1 MGRQKHLIKVLVYI
15 ENVLQRPEDDVVRRQ
30 RAAPSPTPPGQG
42 RSMECLMDPGEEQ
55 IYHYLPGSKK
65 IQYLD
70 LDLDLGGSLCP
81 PPVDKTRSS
90 EANTVYKE
98 VDFTKTIAFNLTR
111 NNLEKERNKEPI
123 GYFKK

>member
-1 MGRQKHLIKVLVYI
+1 
-15 ENVLQRPEDDVVRRQ
+15 
-30 RAAPSPTPPGQG
+30 
-42 RSMECLMDPGEEQ
+42 MDPDDQEQ

-70 LDLDLGGSLCP
+70 LDLDLGSSLCSTS
-81 PPVDKTRSS
+81 DKSFLPTRAS

-111 NNLEKERNKEPI
+111 NNLEKERNKEPVT
-123 GYFKK
+123 YFKK

>member
-1 MGRQKHLIKVLVYI
+1 
-15 ENVLQRPEDDVVRRQ
+15 
-30 RAAPSPTPPGQG
+30 
-42 RSMECLMDPGEEQ
+42 MECLMEPGDQEQ

-70 LDLDLGGSLCP
+70 LDLDLGSSLCSP
-81 PPVDKTRSS
+81 SDKTARSSS

-98 VDFTKTIAFNLTR
+98 VDFTKTMAFNLTR
-111 NNLEKERNKEPI
+111 NNLEKERNKEPTV

>member
-1 MGRQKHLIKVLVYI
+1 
-15 ENVLQRPEDDVVRRQ
+15 
-30 RAAPSPTPPGQG
+30 
-42 RSMECLMDPGEEQ
+42 MDPGDQEQ

-70 LDLDLGGSLCP
+70 LDLELGGSLGTTS
-81 PPVDKTRSS
+81 DKTRAS

-98 VDFTKTIAFNLTR
+98 VDFTKTMAFNLTR
-111 NNLEKERNKEPI
+111 NNLEKERNKEPV